1 MEISIYFDPVPEE
14 LLIEHE
20 LGSHPRIQHNI
31 IVHTLNSGFPESHE
45 MDIAIIGVKE
55 DRGAINNSGC
65 ANAPDEV
72 RKYLYKLFP
81 GSWNCKIADL
91 GNIRQGFSIE
101 DTYFAL
107 TSTLEFLV
115 SNRILPVIIGGSQ
128 DLTFAMY
135 KAYEKLD
142 QIINMA
148 VVDPMF
154 DLGETQKQ
162 LNAQTFLSRIIMQK
176 PNFLFNYTNL
186 GFQTY
191 FVDQAALD
199 LMKKLLFDSYRLGLL
214 TADLKDAEPLLR
226 NADLVSF
233 DIGAI
238 RAADAPGN
246 NNASPNGFTGDQAC
260 QLARYA
266 AMSDKLSSIGFFELN
281 PAFDGNGLT
290 AHLLAQMIWYVF
302 EGFNSR
308 RSDIPALNPE
318 DFVRYIVP
326 TADFS
331 DGIVFLKSRKTD
343 RWWMEVICGT
353 DNRKKYYNHF
363 VVPCTYG
370 DYQTACS
377 NEMPDRWWQFYQ
389 KLM

>member
-1 MEISIYFDPVPEE
+1 MEISIYFDPIPEE
-14 LLIEHE
+14 LFSEQEASL
-20 LGSHPRIQHNI
+20 HPRIQRSI
-31 IVHTLNSGFPESHE
+31 AVHTLNSGFPEAQE
-45 MDIAIIGVKE
+45 MDIAIIGVAE
-55 DRGAINNSGC
+55 DRASVNNRGS
-65 ANAPDEV
+65 AAAADEV

-81 GSWNCKIADL
+81 GSWNCRIADL
-91 GNIRQGFSIE
+91 GNIRQGFTIE

-107 TSTLEFLV
+107 TSTLEHLIA
-115 SNRILPVIIGGSQ
+115 NRILPVVIGGGQ

-135 KAYEKLD
+135 KSYEKLE

-148 VVDPMF
+148 VIDPMF
-154 DLGETQKQ
+154 DLGETQKA
-162 LNAQTFLSRIIMQK
+162 LNSQTFLSKIIMQK

-191 FVDQAALD
+191 FVDQPALD
-199 LMKKLLFDSYRLGLL
+199 LMKKLLFDTYRLGML
-214 TADLKDAEPLLR
+214 TADLKETEPLVR

-233 DIGAI
+233 DMGAI

-246 NNASPNGFTGDQAC
+246 GNASPNGFTGEQAC
-260 QLARYA
+260 QIARYA

-281 PAFDGNGLT
+281 PSFDRGGTT

-302 EGFNSR
+302 EGYNSR
-308 RSDIPALNPE
+308 KKDLPGLDKDAFIK
-318 DFVRYIVP
+318 YTVP

-343 RWWMEVICGT
+343 RWWMEVICGP
-353 DNRKKYYNHF
+353 DNQKKYSNHF
-363 VVPCTYG
+363 IVPCTYH
-370 DYQTACS
+370 DYETACN
-377 NEMPDRWWQFYQ
+377 NEMPDRWWQVYQ